1 MKLFTD
7 LYTAL
12 DETNKTNQKIAAMAA
27 YFEAAPPV
35 DAAWAVYFLS
45 GSKPRQIVPA
55 RALVDWAVEAA
66 ELPGWLFSES
76 YSAVGDM
83 AETITL
89 LLPET
94 RRESTLPLHTWVE
107 ERLLPLRGQELD
119 HQQEA
124 VRQAWKELSTA
135 QRFVYN
141 KLITGAFR
149 VGVSQRLVT
158 RALAEVSGIDS
169 AVVAH
174 RLMGTWEPTPDFF
187 RSLISTE
194 TGDADI
200 SRPYP
205 FFLAYPLS
213 DEGPETLP
221 GSASDWQVE
230 WKWDGIRSQVIRRQG
245 QVFIWSRGEELI
257 SEQYPEITEMAGS
270 LPDGSVLDGEILAWR
285 DGAVLPFAQ
294 MQRRIG
300 RKKLTPKMLE
310 EVPVVL
316 MAFDLIEQDGSDI
329 RSLPLTERRARLE
342 AMVLD
347 TQHEHL
353 ILSPL
358 VPGNRWQELAQARAS
373 AHELNVEGLMLKRH
387 DSPYRVGR
395 QRGDWWKWKV
405 DPYTIDAVL
414 IYAARGS
421 GRRASLYTDYTFGIW
436 DENGQL
442 VPFAKAYSGLTD
454 DEINEVDAF
463 VRANTRERFGPVR
476 TVTPALVFELA
487 FAGVQRSNRHKSGV
501 AVRFPRIQRWR
512 RDKPIEE
519 ADTIQTVRALLPE
532 ENAAKKIE

>member
-1 MKLFTD
+1 MKLFTE

-12 DETNKTNQKIAAMAA
+12 DETNKTNQKIAAMVA
-27 YFEAAPPV
+27 YFEAAPPE

-55 RALVDWAVEAA
+55 RALVDWAILRAG
-66 ELPGWLFSES
+66 LPGWLFSES
-76 YSAVGDM
+76 YNAVGDI

-94 RRESTLPLHTWVE
+94 HAESAIPLHVWVT
-107 ERLLPLRGQELD
+107 ERLLPLRGKPLEE
-119 HQQEA
+119 QQAA
-124 VRQAWKELSTA
+124 VIRAWDELSTA

-158 RALAEVSGIDS
+158 RSLAEVSGIDA
-169 AVVAH
+169 AVIAH
-174 RLMGTWEPTPDFF
+174 RLMGSWEPSPQFF
-187 RSLISTE
+187 RSLVSPQTA
-194 TGDADI
+194 DADI

-205 FFLAYPLS
+205 FFLAYPLG
-213 DEGPETLP
+213 DDGPEALT
-221 GSASDWQVE
+221 GDAAEWQAE
-230 WKWDGIRSQVIRRQG
+230 WKWDGIRSQVINRQG

-257 SEQYPEITEMAGS
+257 SEQYPEIAEMAAG
-270 LPDGSVLDGEILAWR
+270 LPAGSVVDGEILAWR
-285 DGAVLPFAQ
+285 AGAVLPFAQ

-300 RKKLTPKMLE
+300 RKRLTSKMLE

-316 MAFDLIEQDGSDI
+316 MAYDLLEQDGVDI
-329 RSLPLTERRARLE
+329 RSLPLSERRSRLE
-342 AMVLD
+342 ALV
-347 TQHEHL
+347 TSVNAARL
-353 ILSPL
+353 ILSPV
-358 VPGNRWQELAQARAS
+358 VPGESWEALSQARAS
-373 AHELNVEGLMLKRH
+373 AHDLNVEGLMLKRRI
-387 DSPYRVGR
+387 SPYRVGR

-436 DENGQL
+436 DENGEL

-454 DEINEVDAF
+454 EEIREVDAF

-476 TVTPALVFELA
+476 TVKATLVFELA

-501 AVRFPRIQRWR
+501 AVRFPRILRWR

-519 ADTIQTVRALLPE
+519 ADTIETVRALLPDE
-532 ENAAKKIE
+532 A